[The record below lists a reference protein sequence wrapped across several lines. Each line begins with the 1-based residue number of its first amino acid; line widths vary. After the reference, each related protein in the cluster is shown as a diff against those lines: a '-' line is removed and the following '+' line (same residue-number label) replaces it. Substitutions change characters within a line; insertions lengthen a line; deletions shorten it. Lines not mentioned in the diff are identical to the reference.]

1 MVTLSRTFKPYVLFQ
16 WQLESTNSCFW
27 LVKIVLRKFDTSWKK
42 ETKMI
47 KTDTFNDEKQNKNA
61 KKVYENIK

>member
-1 MVTLSRTFKPYVLFQ
+1 MVTLSRTFKPYILFQ
-16 WQLESTNSCFW
+16 WQLETTNLCFW
-27 LVKIVLRKFDTSWKK
+27 LVNIVLRKFDTSWKK

>member
-1 MVTLSRTFKPYVLFQ
+1 MVTLSRTFKPHILFQ
-16 WQLESTNSCFW
+16 WQLETTNSCFW
-27 LVKIVLRKFDTSWKK
+27 LVNIVLRKFDTPWKK